1 MSIVWPCPLTVDAYA
16 LMGRAVRVPRPECPS
31 CSSPVVFW
39 SGYWRHVRCQRRER
53 KIFIPRVRWIIPAQ
67 LSAVS
72 AMIRVICAASAHGAR
87 GRTSCKRVANATPNL
102 MLALLRLVPQ
112 CSLTR
117 SYGSGGELCEVG
129 GSSPVDFR
137 HRVGV
142 VPQCGRSAAAVAKTR
157 CGVTQVKPRREQLA
171 CRVVPQPF
179 DIELD
184 AGRGRQ
190 VAGLMRGPVGIPRPG
205 AHRVIREHVGVL
217 G

>member
-1 MSIVWPCPLTVDAYA
+1 MSCRTMA
-16 LMGRAVRVPRPECPS
+16 S
-31 CSSPVVFW
+31 C
-39 SGYWRHVRCQRRER
+39 G
-53 KIFIPRVRWIIPAQ
+53 A
-67 LSAVS
+67 A
-72 AMIRVICAASAHGAR
+72 AAASAHYARLRPWRCPPSAWNGSWDDAPNNPSAAGAISAMTRAIGAASALGAR
-87 GRTSCKRVANATPNL
+87 GRTSCKRVANATPDL

-157 CGVTQVKPRREQLA
+157 CCVTQVKPRREQLA

-205 AHRVIREHVGVL
+205 AHRVIREHVGVI